1 MRFLA
6 LEVLS
11 CVSLFTS
18 PNDPM
23 AQAEQ
28 VAPWIPMAVLKLARF
43 DQFDARPGA
52 KVWFDL
58 RLRLRILQDY
68 QKRISIYNIY
78 LCTLCVRLLVWN
90 HLHQPDIGYW
100 QVLQNTIMIND
111 DSGAD
116 SYLDELLS

>member
-6 LEVLS
+6 LEA
-11 CVSLFTS
+11 S

-28 VAPWIPMAVLKLARF
+28 VAPWIPMAALKLARF

-58 RLRLRILQDY
+58 RLRLRLRLRILQDY
-68 QKRISIYNIY
+68 QKRISLYIYIHIY
-78 LCTLCVRLLVWN
+78 A
-90 HLHQPDIGYW
+90 H
-100 QVLQNTIMIND
+100 
-111 DSGAD
+111 
-116 SYLDELLS
+116 YL